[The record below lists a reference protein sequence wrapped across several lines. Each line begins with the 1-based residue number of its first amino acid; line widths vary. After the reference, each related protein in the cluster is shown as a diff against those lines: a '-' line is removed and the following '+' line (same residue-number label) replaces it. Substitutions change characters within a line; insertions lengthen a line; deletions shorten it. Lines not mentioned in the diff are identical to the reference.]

1 MSKRNLY
8 DSDPSN
14 EELRQELIRHV
25 MQNKEIFC
33 KIARSQSATTANP
46 LTDEMQHA
54 ILHAIHVASILLEL
68 KFCLILFLLSA
79 QSDLRFVAR

>member
-14 EELRQELIRHV
+14 EELRQELIRHM
-25 MQNKEIFC
+25 MQNKEIC

-79 QSDLRFVAR
+79 QSDLHFVAR